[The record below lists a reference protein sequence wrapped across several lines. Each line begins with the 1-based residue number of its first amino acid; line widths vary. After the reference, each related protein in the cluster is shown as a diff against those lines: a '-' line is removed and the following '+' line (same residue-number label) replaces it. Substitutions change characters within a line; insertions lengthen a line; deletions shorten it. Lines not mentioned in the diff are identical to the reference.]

1 VVEGGCI
8 VSELPE
14 TRFTRVDDLD
24 IAYQVV
30 GPAAGLDLVFLPGW
44 VSHLEVMWELPEF
57 ARFLDRLAAMG
68 RLILFDKRGTGL
80 SDRVAG
86 VATLEQRADDIVAVM
101 DAARSARAA
110 IAAWG
115 EGGMIAAMF
124 AATYPE
130 RVAALVLGS
139 VPVKI
144 TDGAASARPDPAVME
159 AVSAAVENGWGQAS
173 LVPLLA
179 PSRAEDT
186 RFLSW
191 YRRWERLS
199 STPSAAAA
207 TLRWAMQ
214 SDLGPVLPAI
224 QARTL
229 LVHRRDAALVDHE
242 SVQAAAK
249 LIPDAR
255 CAWLPGADAL
265 PYVGD
270 TDAMMDV
277 VQEFLTGAQS
287 TPDFD
292 RSLAT
297 VLFTDI
303 VGSTQTAGRLGDRR
317 WRYLLDEHHARTRRL
332 LDRFRGV
339 EVDTAGDGFFATFDG
354 PARAIRCACAIRD
367 AVREIGVEIRAGLH
381 TGEVERRGTAATGL
395 AVHVGARV
403 AALAQ
408 AREVLVTST
417 VQMLVLGSGIGFADR
432 GRHRLKGVPDQW
444 QLFAVEHT

>member
-1 VVEGGCI
+1 

-14 TRFTRVDDLD
+14 TRFTRADDLD

-30 GPAAGLDLVFLPGW
+30 GPAAELDLVFVPGW
-44 VSHLEVMWELPEF
+44 VSHLEVIWELPEF

-101 DAARSARAA
+101 DAAGSSRAA

-115 EGGMIAAMF
+115 EGAAIAAMF

-130 RVAALVLGS
+130 RVAALVLGA

-144 TDGAASARPDPAVME
+144 TDGGASARPDWAVME

-199 STPSAAAA
+199 STPSAATA

-229 LVHRRDAALVDHE
+229 LVHRRDAA
-242 SVQAAAK
+242 
-249 LIPDAR
+249 R
-255 CAWLPGADAL
+255 
-265 PYVGD
+265 
-270 TDAMMDV
+270 TD
-277 VQEFLTGAQS
+277 
-287 TPDFD
+287 
-292 RSLAT
+292 
-297 VLFTDI
+297 
-303 VGSTQTAGRLGDRR
+303 
-317 WRYLLDEHHARTRRL
+317 
-332 LDRFRGV
+332 
-339 EVDTAGDGFFATFDG
+339 
-354 PARAIRCACAIRD
+354 
-367 AVREIGVEIRAGLH
+367 
-381 TGEVERRGTAATGL
+381 
-395 AVHVGARV
+395 
-403 AALAQ
+403 
-408 AREVLVTST
+408 
-417 VQMLVLGSGIGFADR
+417 
-432 GRHRLKGVPDQW
+432 
-444 QLFAVEHT
+444 

>member
-1 VVEGGCI
+1 M
-8 VSELPE
+8 SELPE
-14 TRFTRVDDLD
+14 TRFTRADDLD

-30 GPAAGLDLVFLPGW
+30 GPAAELDLVFVPGW

-101 DAARSARAA
+101 DAAGSARAA

-115 EGGMIAAMF
+115 EGAGIAAMF

-130 RVAALVLGS
+130 RVVALVLGS
-139 VPVKI
+139 IPVKI
-144 TDGAASARPDPAVME
+144 TEGSASALPDPAVME
-159 AVSAAVENGWGQAS
+159 TISAAVENGWGQAS

-186 RFLSW
+186 RFLAW

-207 TLRWAMQ
+207 TLRWAMA

-229 LVHRRDAALVDHE
+229 IVHRSDAALFDPE
-242 SVQAAAK
+242 SVRAAAK

-287 TPDFD
+287 RPDFD
-292 RSLAT
+292 RCLAT

-303 VGSTQTAGRLGDRR
+303 VGSTQTADRLGDRR
-317 WRYLLDEHHARTRRL
+317 WRYLLDEHHARIRRL

-403 AALAQ
+403 AGLAQ
-408 AREVLVTST
+408 ASEVLVTST

-432 GRHRLKGVPDQW
+432 GRHNLKGVPDQW

>member
-1 VVEGGCI
+1 MAG
-8 VSELPE
+8 
-14 TRFTRVDDLD
+14 
-24 IAYQVV
+24 
-30 GPAAGLDLVFLPGW
+30 GLDLVFVPGW

-57 ARFLDRLAAMG
+57 ARFLDRLAGMG

-86 VATLEQRADDIVAVM
+86 VPTLEQRAEDIAAVM
-101 DAARSARAA
+101 DAAGASRAA

-115 EGGMIAAMF
+115 EGAAIAGMF
-124 AATYPE
+124 AAVHPE
-130 RVAALVLGS
+130 RVSALVLGS
-139 VPVKI
+139 LLAKA
-144 TDGAASARPDPAVME
+144 TDGDQSVVADPAVIEEM
-159 AVSAAVENGWGQAS
+159 SAAVERGWGQAR

-186 RFLSW
+186 RFVSW

-207 TLRWAMQ
+207 TIRWAMQ
-214 SDLGPVLPAI
+214 VDVGPILSSI

-229 LVHRRDAALVDHE
+229 IVHRAGNALFDRE
-242 SVQAAAK
+242 SVRAVAK
-249 LIPDAR
+249 RIPR
-255 CAWLPGADAL
+255 VTCAELPGDDDL
-265 PYVGD
+265 PYIGD
-270 TDAMMDV
+270 TDALLDV
-277 VQEFLTGAQS
+277 IQEFLTGGQAA
-287 TPDFD
+287 PDLD

-303 VGSTQTAGRLGDRR
+303 VGSTQQAGRLGDRR
-317 WRYLLDEHHARTRRL
+317 WGDLLGEHNARIRRL
-332 LDRFRGV
+332 LARFDGR

-367 AVREIGVEIRAGLH
+367 AVRDIGIEIRAGLH
-381 TGEVERRGTAATGL
+381 TGEVERKGPAVAGL

-408 AREVLVTST
+408 ASEVLVTGT
-417 VQMLVLGSGIGFADR
+417 VRMLVLGSGISFTDR
-432 GRHRLKGVPDQW
+432 GVHTLKGVADEW
-444 QLFAVEHT
+444 QLFAVESI